1 MTDFDGLRS
10 RMVETQLKSRGISD
24 ERLLEAMA
32 TVPREAFLP
41 DTGRLDAYE
50 DRPLPIGGGQTI
62 SQPYIVA
69 LMAELADIEPG
80 ARVLDVGLGSGYS
93 AAVLAEMG
101 AEVFAIERRGDLAR
115 RAEKTLRRLGYLQVT
130 CRTGDG
136 TLGWPEAAP
145 FDAILVAAAGA
156 VTQALREQLKIGGR
170 LIILVPVGA
179 GHQELQRITRRS
191 ETAWDTET
199 IGGVSFVPLLSGES

>member
-1 MTDFDGLRS
+1 MTDFDALRT
-10 RMVETQLKSRGISD
+10 RMVETQLKPRGITD
-24 ERLLEAMA
+24 ERVLEAMA

-69 LMAELADIEPG
+69 LMAEFALVEPG
-80 ARVLDVGLGSGYS
+80 ARVLDVGLGSGYA
-93 AAVLAEMG
+93 AAVLAQMG

-115 RAEKTLRRLGYLQVT
+115 RAEKTLRRLGYSLVT

-145 FDAILVAAAGA
+145 FDAILVAAAGPA
-156 VTQALREQLKIGGR
+156 TQALREQLKIGGR
-170 LIILVPVGA
+170 LIIPVPVG
-179 GHQELQRITRRS
+179 GGRQELRRLTRCS
-191 ETAWDTET
+191 EDTWDTET
-199 IGGVSFVPLLSGES
+199 IGGVSFVPLLHGEA

>member
-1 MTDFDGLRS
+1 MTDFDGLRTQ
-10 RMVETQLKSRGISD
+10 MVETQLKSRGLSD
-24 ERLLEAMA
+24 SRVLEAMA

-41 DTGRLDAYE
+41 DAGRLDAYE

-69 LMAELADIEPG
+69 LMAELAGIEPG

-115 RAEKTLRRLGYLQVT
+115 RAEDTLRRLGYSQVT

-136 TLGWPEAAP
+136 TLGWAEASP
-145 FDAILVAAAGA
+145 FDAILVAAAGP
-156 VTQALREQLKIGGR
+156 VTQSLREQLKIGGR
-170 LIILVPVGA
+170 LIIPVPVDA
-179 GHQELQRITRRS
+179 GHQELKRLTRRS

-199 IGGVSFVPLLSGES
+199 IGGVSFVPLLRGEA